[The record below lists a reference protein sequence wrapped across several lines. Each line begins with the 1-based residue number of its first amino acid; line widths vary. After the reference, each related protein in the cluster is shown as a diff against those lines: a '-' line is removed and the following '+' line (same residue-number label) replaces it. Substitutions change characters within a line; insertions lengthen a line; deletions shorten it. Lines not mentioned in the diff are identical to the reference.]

1 MLQLTVHI
9 PGKRNQ
15 IAKQLKL
22 EQKTWEAVLLESL
35 KKKKKSE
42 DVINLSKFL
51 HSEWGSLIKSSVQ
64 LCS

>member
-42 DVINLSKFL
+42 DVINLS
-51 HSEWGSLIKSSVQ
+51 
-64 LCS
+64 